1 MTKTGNM
8 HTNIHTY
15 LTQNMSRNG
24 SFWAIF
30 GTLTS
35 FFGQTVDL
43 KYLFPIPKSL
53 SSLRAS
59 I

>member
-15 LTQNMSRNG
+15 LTQNMLQNW
-24 SFWAIF
+24 SFQAIF

-53 SSLRAS
+53 SSLRAL